1 MLSLKASRAD
11 NFYYGSVD
19 DELVKKKKE
28 KEKKKLTK
36 KDYSEI
42 KFEIPYTIICL
53 KCNVYI
59 YKGERFKSERR
70 TAGYYL
76 STCFYSFSIFCK
88 KCTNKIVIE
97 TNPQN
102 CSYDI
107 IEGAKKKN
115 EDYKNILTEGGKN
128 NINTIN
134 FELNKKKRGDPFLLL
149 EINALQKNRHLPLQ
163 PEGNPPVGRGNLRRE
178 KRSKGEQAGKAE
190 EAANA
195 KEPAEEKAGA
205 EAEAGAET
213 ETETE
218 TDEPDESDGASSLH
232 DHLGQSDEDMNEVI
246 RQNYRRNSI
255 LKSDFTCN
263 SNLRKQFRDI
273 KKDKI
278 KTKEENKKKN
288 IFIDIVNDP
297 YEDLKIKNFLLV
309 SEKYKKTMKEKTLKG
324 TPVNADAFSGIN
336 EHKQVGEVGTRSRTH
351 LSSREQTYVNV
362 YTYTQVYACF
372 IPMSIFYTNGQACY
386 LSRSPICSPR
396 IMFAHMRC
404 KEYFAI

>member
-59 YKGERFKSERR
+59 YKGERFNSERR

-76 STCFYSFSIFCK
+76 STCFYSFTIFCK
-88 KCTNKIVIE
+88 KCINKIVIE
-97 TNPQN
+97 TNPQK

-115 EDYKNILTEGGKN
+115 EDFKNILTEGGKN

-163 PEGNPPVGRGNLRRE
+163 PEDNPPVGRGNLRRE
-178 KRSKGEQAGKAE
+178 KRSKGEQADKAE
-190 EAANA
+190 EARKAR
-195 KEPAEEKAGA
+195 KEEEAEEAA
-205 EAEAGAET
+205 EEVVEAES
-213 ETETE
+213 E
-218 TDEPDESDGASSLH
+218 TDEPDESDGASSPH
-232 DHLGQSDEDMNEVI
+232 SHLDQSDEDMNEVI
-246 RQNYRRNSI
+246 RQNYRRNSM

-309 SEKYKKTMKEKTLKG
+309 SEKYKKTMKEKSKFAKKSLIKKRK
-324 TPVNADAFSGIN
+324 N
-336 EHKQVGEVGTRSRTH
+336 
-351 LSSREQTYVNV
+351 
-362 YTYTQVYACF
+362 
-372 IPMSIFYTNGQACY
+372 SIFDRKY
-386 LSRSPICSPR
+386 LKAPT
-396 IMFAHMRC
+396 
-404 KEYFAI
+404 

>member
-59 YKGERFKSERR
+59 YKGERFNSERR

-76 STCFYSFSIFCK
+76 STCFYSFTIFCK
-88 KCTNKIVIE
+88 KCINKIVIE
-97 TNPQN
+97 TNPQK

-115 EDYKNILTEGGKN
+115 EDFKNILTEGGKN

-163 PEGNPPVGRGNLRRE
+163 PEDNPPVGRGNLRRE
-178 KRSKGEQAGKAE
+178 KRSKGEQADKAE
-190 EAANA
+190 EARKAR
-195 KEPAEEKAGA
+195 KEEEAEEVV
-205 EAEAGAET
+205 EAES
-213 ETETE
+213 E
-218 TDEPDESDGASSLH
+218 TDEPDESDGASSPH
-232 DHLGQSDEDMNEVI
+232 SHLDQSDEDMNEVI
-246 RQNYRRNSI
+246 RQNYRRNSM

-309 SEKYKKTMKEKTLKG
+309 SEKYKKTMKEKSKFAKKSLIKKRK
-324 TPVNADAFSGIN
+324 N
-336 EHKQVGEVGTRSRTH
+336 
-351 LSSREQTYVNV
+351 
-362 YTYTQVYACF
+362 
-372 IPMSIFYTNGQACY
+372 SIFDRKY
-386 LSRSPICSPR
+386 LKAPT
-396 IMFAHMRC
+396 
-404 KEYFAI
+404 